1 MEKKEL
7 LDALGGLIARYE
19 QHRNYIEKARRQAAT
34 GKFNPAVIEKVI
46 LDHEIK
52 SADVADE
59 VAPLLPDIRARIEG
73 FEAEAASVAAS
84 RVSVDEQ
91 VQELELRAAI
101 GELTDEEFEQAVADL
116 RASQVGANARI
127 AEIDA
132 DLGALRGTLDRW
144 IALAE
149 PAGHYTRPPA
159 PEAAPVAPAAEAV
172 PVQVDVSPAPAP
184 VEPAPVDSAPVE
196 SAPVESAPVESGP
209 VDVVLVDAAPVAVSE
224 VEVSVDADVSVESE
238 VSVDLSVD
246 SDMSVDADV
255 SFDAEMSV
263 DAPASAVDAGEGM
276 DVEIDLGDIGAS
288 DGAGAHGARTEIV
301 EDLSNLFDEPAPAA
315 APSMDDD
322 IAIET
327 NEGAEEN
334 GAGPSADVAFGFKS
348 PSEPSEAAGVDGEP
362 PRRAYLLYQ
371 EGTADEQMY
380 PFSGD
385 QLTIGRGRENDIQI
399 KNDSKVSRYHCKI
412 FRRGNNFYIEDQ
424 KSSNGSLVNGELITD
439 RRLFGGEE
447 IVIGETFFRFR
458 IAD

>member
-34 GKFNPAVIEKVI
+34 GKFNAAVIEKVI

-52 SADVADE
+52 SADVADD

-73 FEAEAASVAAS
+73 FEAEAAAVAAS

-149 PAGHYTRPPA
+149 PAGHYTRPPV
-159 PEAAPVAPAAEAV
+159 PEVAPVAPAVEAA
-172 PVQVDVSPAPAP
+172 PVQVDAAPAAPAPVESAPVEPAP
-184 VEPAPVDSAPVE
+184 VEPAPVEPAPVE
-196 SAPVESAPVESGP
+196 SAP
-209 VDVVLVDAAPVAVSE
+209 VDVVLVDAAPVDVSE
-224 VEVSVDADVSVESE
+224 VEVSVDSDVSVEADVSV
-238 VSVDLSVD
+238 VSDTSVD
-246 SDMSVDADV
+246 SDV
-255 SFDAEMSV
+255 SFDAALSV
-263 DAPASAVDAGEGM
+263 DAHASAVDAGDGL
-276 DVEIDLGDIGAS
+276 DVEIDLGDLGAS
-288 DGAGAHGARTEIV
+288 GAHGARTEIV
-301 EDLSNLFDEPAPAA
+301 EDLSNLFDEPAPAG
-315 APSMDDD
+315 APSVDDD